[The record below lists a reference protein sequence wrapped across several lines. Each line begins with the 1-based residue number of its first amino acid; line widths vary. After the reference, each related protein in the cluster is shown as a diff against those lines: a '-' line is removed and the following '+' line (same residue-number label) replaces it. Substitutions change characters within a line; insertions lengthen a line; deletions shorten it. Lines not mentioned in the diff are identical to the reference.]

1 MYKVYHSKKFDEE
14 LNKFDEEFKNFVDN
28 IENQFVKNPYVGK
41 PLGFK
46 FFREK
51 KYKKYRVYFLVYDD
65 LKSVFMVGISNKKD
79 QQKVIN
85 TIKFLLEFFRREL
98 ENLIKK

>member
-51 KYKKYRVYFLVYDD
+51 KYKKIQSL
-65 LKSVFMVGISNKKD
+65 
-79 QQKVIN
+79 
-85 TIKFLLEFFRREL
+85 FFGL
-98 ENLIKK
+98 